1 MKLLELVIKY
11 KYALIALVLVTVIA
25 SASALYNS
33 LSDEYRGDGFA
44 EFPSEGADIGFQG
57 TDDGDRPPSESESG
71 ESGSE
76 GSAPETDSTG
86 DEDEDAESGGTE
98 DGGEDAENGGT
109 EDGGEDA
116 ENGGAV
122 GGGTSP
128 ETGTDGDQ
136 DHSGADKDDPGA
148 ESRFPT
154 VYTHGFTA
162 TDKDGNTVKLSDF
175 VGKTVVLNFWTTWC
189 PYCLKEMPEFDKASK
204 ELPDVTFLMLNA
216 TKTNGE
222 SLAKAKSYIEQNG
235 FEFPVLYDTNGEAT
249 AALGVSSYPT
259 TFFIDAKGVIR
270 LYTSGAINY
279 HTILSALE
287 RLEEFE

>member
-57 TDDGDRPPSESESG
+57 TDEGDRPPSESESD

-86 DEDEDAESGGTE
+86 DEGEDAESGGTE
-98 DGGEDAENGGT
+98 DGGEDAENGGAAG
-109 EDGGEDA
+109 DGA
-116 ENGGAV
+116 
-122 GGGTSP
+122 SP

-136 DHSGADKDDPGA
+136 DHSDADKDAPDT

-189 PYCLKEMPEFDKASK
+189 PYCLKEMPEFEKASK

-249 AALGVSSYPT
+249 TALSVSSYPT

-270 LYTSGAINY
+270 LYASGAINY